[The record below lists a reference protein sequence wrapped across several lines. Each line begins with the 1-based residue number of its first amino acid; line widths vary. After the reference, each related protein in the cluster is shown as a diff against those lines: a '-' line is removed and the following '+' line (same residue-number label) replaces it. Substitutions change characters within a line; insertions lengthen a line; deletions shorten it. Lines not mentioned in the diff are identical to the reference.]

1 MPRPKRNQKIV
12 QSSILR
18 RKILAWFKTAGR
30 DLPWRKTAD
39 AYAIVVS
46 EIMLQQTQVDRVIPK
61 YHAFLGRF
69 PNWGTLATASQ
80 ADVVKMWHGLGYN
93 RRALGLHRLA
103 KAVVKLGGLPSDP
116 EVIMEL
122 PGIGPYTSQAVAAF
136 AFKRPK
142 AAPVDTNIDRILK
155 RVFNAYELDKH
166 QIAELARELVPG
178 DSWSWNH
185 ALMDLGAL
193 VCTAKSPDCEVCPIK
208 DLCAS
213 YPCAGNDIVK
223 KSQGKFKDS
232 DRFYRGALVSFLR
245 MHDVLRRKQVGEKI
259 GLTDFVRCE
268 RIIDSLIKDQF
279 IIEGADG
286 KLSLRN

>member
-1 MPRPKRNQKIV
+1 MNNHMRKYSV
-12 QSSILR
+12 LR
-18 RKILAWFKTAGR
+18 RKILAWFKTDGR
-30 DLPWRKTAD
+30 DLPWRNTND

-61 YHAFLGRF
+61 YFAFLNLF
-69 PNWGTLATASQ
+69 SNWEALSRASQ
-80 ADVVKMWHGLGYN
+80 SEVVKSWSGLGYN
-93 RRALGLHRLA
+93 RRAIGLHRLA
-103 KAVVKLGGLPSDP
+103 KAVVERGGLPQDP
-116 EVIMEL
+116 LELEKL

-142 AAPVDTNIDRILK
+142 AAPVDTNIERILK
-155 RVFNAYELDKH
+155 RVFRAYGFTKP
-166 QIAELARELVPG
+166 QIAALARELVPG

-185 ALMDLGAL
+185 ALMDLGAT
-193 VCTAKSPDCEVCPIK
+193 VCTAKSPKCETCPIK

-213 YPCAGNDIVK
+213 YPCAGNDILK
-223 KSQGKFKDS
+223 KVQGKFKDS

-245 MHDVLRRKQVGEKI
+245 KHNVLRRKQVGEEI
-259 GLTDFVRCE
+259 GLTDSDRCG

>member
-1 MPRPKRNQKIV
+1 MPRSKTNQKTLTRSV
-12 QSSILR
+12 LR
-18 RKILAWFKTAGR
+18 RKILAWFATAGR
-30 DLPWRKTAD
+30 DLPWRKTND

-61 YHAFLGRF
+61 YFAFLNLF
-69 PNWGTLATASQ
+69 PNWEALSRASQ
-80 ADVVKMWHGLGYN
+80 SEVVKSWHGLGYN

-103 KAVVKLGGLPSDP
+103 KAVVERGGLPEEP
-116 EVIMEL
+116 VELAEL

-142 AAPVDTNIDRILK
+142 AAPVDTNIERILK
-155 RVFNAYELDKH
+155 RVFKAYNFTKPE
-166 QIAELARELVPG
+166 IAVLARELVPG

-185 ALMDLGAL
+185 ALMDLGAT
-193 VCTAKSPDCEVCPIK
+193 VCTAKSPKCEACPIK

-213 YPCAGNDIVK
+213 YPCAGNDVVK
-223 KSQGKFKDS
+223 KPQGKFKDS
-232 DRFYRGALVSFLR
+232 DRFYRGAIVSFLR
-245 MHDVLRRKQVGEKI
+245 QHNVLRRKQVGEKL
-259 GLTDFVRCE
+259 GLTDSDRCG

-279 IIEGADG
+279 IIEEAGG